1 MTYFDL
7 DHQTTREALAVRYRE
22 LAKEHHP
29 DFGGDVVVMQD
40 INGEYKEALKMLSE
54 RLLPALIP
62 KEKPVKA
69 TRTTKTKAARPKST
83 PPQKKRASAKQK
95 ASPSASRKRGKT
107 IVDILADVAIFGV
120 EQLRERLREK

>member
-7 DHQTTREALAVRYRE
+7 DHQTTREELAVRYRE

-29 DFGGDVVVMQD
+29 DFGGDVSVMQD
-40 INGEYKEALKMLSE
+40 INGEYKEALRLLSE

-62 KEKPVKA
+62 KEKPTKA
-69 TRTTKTKAARPKST
+69 TRTQKIKTDHIKR
-83 PPQKKRASAKQK
+83 PPQKKRAPAKQK
-95 ASPSASRKRGKT
+95 AVPKRETRRGKT